1 MKLMVV
7 IAVPLNA
14 ESNISEVGSEVMNNP
29 SGVAAA
35 AAEWLRAISL
45 RNLVFLIVV
54 FFFFP
59 PTLFLPGNDSD
70 GESEVFSA
78 LTLFSISPATYSM
91 PDLTRSLCGHKIY
104 SPARKN
110 APCSLVMT

>member
-1 MKLMVV
+1 MLSDLIRAVGSTAVKLMVV

-54 FFFFP
+54 FFFFFFP
-59 PTLFLPGNDSD
+59 PHYFCL
-70 GESEVFSA
+70 
-78 LTLFSISPATYSM
+78 AT
-91 PDLTRSLCGHKIY
+91 TRMERVK
-104 SPARKN
+104 
-110 APCSLVMT
+110 CSQV